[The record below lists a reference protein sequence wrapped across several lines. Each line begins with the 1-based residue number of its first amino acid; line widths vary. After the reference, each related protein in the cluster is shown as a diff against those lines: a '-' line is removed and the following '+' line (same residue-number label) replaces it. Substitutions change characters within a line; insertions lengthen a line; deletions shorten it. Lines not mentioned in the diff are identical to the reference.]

1 MTALLHGLL
10 AWIREHPAYRTLRD
24 ALQAGLELPE
34 HTLIHRARPPVTA
47 ALVEEL
53 RKPVVIV
60 VPSVDESRRLVATL
74 KLWLETPERLI
85 QFPEPPVLF
94 YERAPWTPEAIT
106 DRLNA
111 LSKLAMHRVE
121 PTAGAV
127 PPLIV
132 TSVREIIDAVQP
144 ARTYYTLETM
154 PWAPPHSPQSYLD
167 LIEAVDRDRFGV
179 HLDPVNLVNSPERY
193 FDTTGLLRECFAKLG
208 PWIRSCHAKDIVL
221 DERLTVHLSEAA
233 PGEGALD
240 YATYLR
246 ELDALGA
253 DVPLLIEHLPDEES
267 YDKAAAH
274 IRSVAAAEGVEII

>member
-1 MTALLHGLL
+1 MRLGA
-10 AWIREHPAYRTLRD
+10 
-24 ALQAGLELPE
+24 
-34 HTLIHRARPPVTA
+34 PVYGDT
-47 ALVEEL
+47 
-53 RKPVVIV
+53 
-60 VPSVDESRRLVATL
+60 S
-74 KLWLETPERLI
+74 
-85 QFPEPPVLF
+85 
-94 YERAPWTPEAIT
+94 TPEAWAAAVRVKGYSAAFCPPVDAADDDMVAACARAAEEADIVIAEVGAWSNPLSRDEDERRRAIEKCCAGLDLA
-106 DRLNA
+106 DRIGARCCVNISGSRSGKWDGPHPDN
-111 LSKLAMHRVE
+111 LSDETFEM
-121 PTAGAV
+121 
-127 PPLIV
+127 IV

-154 PWAPPHSPQSYLD
+154 PWVPPHSPQSYLD